1 MGNRLKMILLLFII
15 FLAFS
20 YVFLALSVDNSITTE
35 DKQAI
40 RGLNLAYV
48 CTNITGIYE
57 KEIEC
62 LSAIQAAV

>member
-1 MGNRLKMILLLFII
+1 MGNRIKVILLLFIS
-15 FLAFS
+15 FFAFS
-20 YVFLALSVDNSITTE
+20 YVLLALSVDNSITTE

-40 RGLNLAYV
+40 RSLNLASV

-57 KEIEC
+57 KETEC